1 MRVIFFRHSLLSR
14 GGDKMIALHSS
25 HLARCGHDVVIMT
38 NVVDTVFSLDEK
50 VRVVPIKFKGK
61 LGTLFSAVV
70 QKCDADLVIA
80 DIIPIACFLYLRSW
94 RKVVYFAQ
102 DYDESYYGSPLLK
115 GLIRL
120 LYYIGLSLCRIPTIA
135 VSHQL
140 AGLLLKRF
148 KANVFVAENGVDT
161 KVFYPDPDPELIA
174 AKGNRKAVLLLSRSD
189 QRKGFDIART
199 VIDRLSKTHA
209 NIFEVWMVGEKCTD
223 IFEGVVHRDFG
234 YVGEEKLRQ
243 IMSSAD
249 VFLYPTRHEGFG
261 LMPLEAFACRCPV
274 VTTEAVPYAQDGLNA
289 LVTPI
294 GDVTNLAVKVGLL
307 LGDCKLAE
315 TLSAE
320 GEGFAVGH
328 SLCKALE
335 TFASCMTHLAPASE
349 RC

>member
-1 MRVIFFRHSLLSR
+1 MKIIFFRHSLLSR
-14 GGDKMIALHSS
+14 GGDKMIALHAS

-38 NVVDTVFSLDEK
+38 NVVDTVFPLYEK
-50 VRVVPIKFKGK
+50 VRVVPLKFKGK
-61 LGTLFSAVV
+61 LGTLFSSVV

-80 DIIPIACFLYLRSW
+80 DIIPMACFLYLRSW

-102 DYDESYYGSPLLK
+102 DYDESYYGSPLFK
-115 GLIRL
+115 SLIRL
-120 LYYIGLSLCRIPTIA
+120 LYCIGLSFCCIPAIA

-140 AGLLLKRF
+140 AGLLIMRF
-148 KANVFVAENGVDT
+148 NANVFVAENGIDA

-174 AKGNRKAVLLLSRSD
+174 VKSNRKAVLLLSRSD

-209 NIFEVWMVGEKCTD
+209 NKFEVWTVGEKCTGFFD
-223 IFEGVVHRDFG
+223 GIVHRDFG
-234 YVGEEKLRQ
+234 YVGEEKFRQ

-249 VFLYPTRHEGFG
+249 VFLYPTWHEGFG

-289 LVTPI
+289 LVTPV

-320 GEGFAVGH
+320 GLAFAAEH
-328 SLCKALE
+328 SLCNSLE
-335 TFASCMTHLAPASE
+335 TFASCIAHLTPVSE